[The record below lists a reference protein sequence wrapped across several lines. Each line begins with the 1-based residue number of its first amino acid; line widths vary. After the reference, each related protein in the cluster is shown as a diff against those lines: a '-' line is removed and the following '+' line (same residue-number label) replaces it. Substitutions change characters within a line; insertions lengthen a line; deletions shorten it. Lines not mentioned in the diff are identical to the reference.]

1 MDTGVT
7 READEDVRNRAI
19 RARGS
24 ADGTTRPAVRS
35 RWKFLADASELLD
48 SSLDY
53 QATLKNVLR
62 LAVPA
67 IADYA
72 AIGLLASDGS
82 LNWGWSSHRDPA
94 KTGLAERLRQY
105 RPDVKTPGVPA
116 AETLR
121 AKRPLLFDVVDETLL
136 RAIARD
142 ETHLLLLRELSPTSY
157 ITIPLHVRDRLL
169 GLLVFA
175 TTVSSSR
182 RFTGRDLGLA
192 YQVGRRAALAVDH
205 AVVFQQAQQAARARD
220 VMMAVVSHDL
230 KNPLSTISMAVNF
243 LLEDVI
249 PDDTSH
255 HMERQQLGAVQRAA
269 ERAFRLIRDLLDV
282 TAIEAGQLSVGH
294 RQHHPV
300 ASVLEEAADMLGPLA
315 AAKRINLL
323 VEMQKELPMI
333 SADRDRLLQ
342 VFSNLGGNAIKFT
355 PELGRVTIGA
365 RPAAGVLEFSVADT
379 GPGIADTD
387 LPHVF
392 DRFWRATK
400 TAHIGTGLG
409 LAIAKGIVEAHGGQ
423 ISVSSIVGSGTEFIF
438 SVPVAIA
445 E

>member
-1 MDTGVT
+1 
-7 READEDVRNRAI
+7 
-19 RARGS
+19 
-24 ADGTTRPAVRS
+24 
-35 RWKFLADASELLD
+35 
-48 SSLDY
+48 
-53 QATLKNVLR
+53 
-62 LAVPA
+62 
-67 IADYA
+67 
-72 AIGLLASDGS
+72 
-82 LNWGWSSHRDPA
+82 
-94 KTGLAERLRQY
+94 
-105 RPDVKTPGVPA
+105 
-116 AETLR
+116 
-121 AKRPLLFDVVDETLL
+121 LFGVVDEALL
-136 RAIARD
+136 RMIARD

-157 ITIPLHVRDRLL
+157 ITIPLYVRDRLL

-175 TTVSSSR
+175 TTISSSR
-182 RFTGRDLGLA
+182 KFTGRDLGLA

-205 AVVFQQAQQAARARD
+205 AVVFQQAEQAARARD

-243 LLEDVI
+243 LLEHVI
-249 PDDTSH
+249 PDDTSRH
-255 HMERQQLGAVQRAA
+255 IERQQLAAVQRAA

-282 TAIEAGQLSVGH
+282 TAIEAGQLAVGL

-365 RPAAGVLEFSVADT
+365 RPAGDLVEFSVSDT
-379 GPGIADTD
+379 GPGIAESD

-423 ISVSSIVGSGTEFIF
+423 ISVSSTIGSGTEFVF
-438 SVPVAIA
+438 SVPVARA